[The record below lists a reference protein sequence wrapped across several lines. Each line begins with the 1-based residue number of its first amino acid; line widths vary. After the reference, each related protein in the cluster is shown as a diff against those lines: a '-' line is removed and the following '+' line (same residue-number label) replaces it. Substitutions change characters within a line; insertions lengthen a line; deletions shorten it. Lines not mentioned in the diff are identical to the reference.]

1 MKTKAIIVGVI
12 FSCAAQ
18 GAMLDLQ
25 QQIDAAAQVPEKD
38 GRNPEAFM
46 FNRMPL
52 PAYGF
57 CVRHADNVVFD
68 NVEVKIATPDA
79 RPRFVVED
87 GTFVQK

>member
-1 MKTKAIIVGVI
+1 
-12 FSCAAQ
+12 
-18 GAMLDLQ
+18 
-25 QQIDAAAQVPEKD
+25 
-38 GRNPEAFM
+38 M